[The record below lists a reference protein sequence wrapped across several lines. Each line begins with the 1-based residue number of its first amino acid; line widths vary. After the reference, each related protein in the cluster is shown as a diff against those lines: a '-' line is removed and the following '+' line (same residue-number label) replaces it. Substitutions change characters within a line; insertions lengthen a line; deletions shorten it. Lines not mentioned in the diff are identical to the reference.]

1 MCLRSR
7 IPALLLLLLLAL
19 ASASFAQVPQSRHV
33 YIVAEENRS
42 YEHIVGSTDMPFLN
56 GLIAQSG
63 LATEFYANQHSSLPN
78 YFWLTAGQQVTMDD
92 DTNAT
97 YDVDNIV
104 RRLMKAGLSYKSY
117 AQGIPNPGF
126 ADMYYNAYMKRHAIL
141 PWYVDMGG
149 RTGAHDAKDAHRWL
163 VDLKAQ
169 MPPEMAKHV
178 DMNQWLADVASGN
191 LPNFAFIT
199 PDGNHDMHNCDTVP
213 LSACLQIA
221 DQFLK
226 ENLAPL
232 LARPEFQ
239 PGGDGLLIIWADEA
253 DLDGIDDRCSA
264 TVKTGC
270 GGHIVVAV
278 IGPNVKQGYK
288 STTTYHHEH
297 VLRTMMD
304 ALGLPGPYPG
314 AADSVSN
321 MAEFFKTPIP
331 SPAPPPG
338 TPDFAIAPASTTSTN
353 KTVAPGQSATYALT
367 ANAISGFS
375 GSLALTCFDLPAGAT
390 CSFDPGSVSLAGNS
404 ANLNVVI
411 TTAPRSSSG
420 IPALP
425 FGFAGAFAALLLF
438 VPTRYTRKIRWS
450 GLSVLALG
458 LGISFI
464 TGCGGGGKSLA
475 PAPTQ
480 MPIATSSQSGGTP
493 VGSYTVTVVA
503 TSNSGRTRI
512 STLSLTVQ

>member
-1 MCLRSR
+1 MSLRNR
-7 IPALLLLLLLAL
+7 IPTLLLVFLAL
-19 ASASFAQVPQSRHV
+19 SSVSFAQIPRSRHV
-33 YIVAEENRS
+33 YVVAEENRS
-42 YEHIVGSTDMPFLN
+42 YEHIVGSADMPFLN
-56 GLIAQSG
+56 GLLAQNG
-63 LATEFYANQHSSLPN
+63 LATEFYSNQHSSLPN
-78 YFWLTAGQQVTMDD
+78 YFWLTAGQQVTLDD

-117 AQGIPNPGF
+117 AQSIPNPGF

-149 RTGAHDAKDAHRWL
+149 RTGAQDPTDARRWL

-169 MPPEMAKHV
+169 MPAEMAKHV
-178 DMNQWLADVASGN
+178 EMNQWLADVASGN

-199 PDGNHDMHNCDTVP
+199 PDGDHDMHNCDTVP
-213 LSACLQIA
+213 LSTCLQIA

-226 ENLAPL
+226 DNLTPL
-232 LARPEFQ
+232 LTGPEFQ

-264 TVKTGC
+264 TIKTGC
-270 GGHIVVAV
+270 GGHIVVAM

-321 MAEFFKTPIP
+321 MAEFFKPPIA
-331 SPAPPPG
+331 SPASAPG
-338 TPDFAIAPASTTSTN
+338 TPDFAIAPATSTSTN
-353 KTVAPGQSATYALT
+353 KTVAPGQSANYSLT
-367 ANAISGFS
+367 VNAISGFS
-375 GSLALTCFDLPAGAT
+375 GSLALTCFDLPTGAN
-390 CSFDPGSVSLAGNS
+390 CSFDPGSVNLAGNTT
-404 ANLNVVI
+404 NLNVVI
-411 TTAPRSSSG
+411 TTAPHSSSG
-420 IPALP
+420 ILALP
-425 FGFAGAFAALLLF
+425 FGFAGSLAALLLF
-438 VPTRYTRKIRWS
+438 APMRYTRKIRWS

-464 TGCGGGGKSLA
+464 TGCGGGGTSLA
-475 PAPTQ
+475 PTPVRAPVT
-480 MPIATSSQSGGTP
+480 TSSQSGGTP
-493 VGSYTVTVVA
+493 AGSYTVTVAA
-503 TSNSGRTRI
+503 TSNSGQTRT